1 MNHLKAQIAN
11 EFVKLIRNK
20 INYIYFSVI
29 LIIIIASYFGIK
41 LIENSN
47 SPTTGYSYVL
57 LSLQTFTS
65 TVMPLMLLLFSA
77 SIVSSEKS
85 TGTIRNILATGCSK
99 SRFLISKIIV
109 SLFFQLMLMAIAAI
123 ISILVAYITFG
134 FGAIREEGFLIMNQ
148 QQFWIQFLV
157 AYGILSIALFAVT
170 AFGIMI
176 STIVHNVISAITLAI
191 SSYIVM
197 EGVKVKLHIENL
209 IFSTYIEFPLNIVS
223 EFVEGF
229 YPSWTPKLYWY
240 FLVSCT
246 WIIISL
252 TISFLTLKKLEFK

>member
-1 MNHLKAQIAN
+1 MNHLKAQIVN
-11 EFVKLIRNK
+11 EFVKLIKNK
-20 INYIYFSVI
+20 INYIYFSAI
-29 LIIIIASYFGIK
+29 LIIAICSYFGIK
-41 LIENSN
+41 LLENSN

-57 LSLQTFTS
+57 LSLQTFFS
-65 TVMPLMLLLFSA
+65 TVMPFMLLLFSA

-99 SRFLISKIIV
+99 NQFLISKIIV
-109 SLFFQLMLMAIAAI
+109 SFLFQLILTVIVAI
-123 ISILVAYITFG
+123 ISILVGYLTFG
-134 FGAIREEGFLIMNQ
+134 FTDIREESFLIMTQ

-157 AYGILSIALFAVT
+157 AYGILSVALFAVT

-176 STIVHNVISAITLAI
+176 STIAHNVISAITLAI

-197 EGVKVKLHIENL
+197 EGVKAKLHIENF

-229 YPSWTPKLYWY
+229 YPSWTPKIYWY
-240 FLVSCT
+240 FFVSCA

-252 TISFLTLKKLEFK
+252 TISFFILKKLEFK